1 MSTSEEFLERLPE
14 AVEKIER
21 DLLRE
26 DHLLERKYKF
36 VKQLDKKNERLFVAQ
51 KLIRQKKRNTRDD
64 LG

>member
-14 AVEKIER
+14 AVKKIER
-21 DLLRE
+21 DLLCE

-51 KLIRQKKRNTRDD
+51 KLIRQKNTRDD

>member
-51 KLIRQKKRNTRDD
+51 KLIRQKNRNPK
-64 LG
+64 

>member
-14 AVEKIER
+14 AVKKIER

-26 DHLLERKYKF
+26 DHLLEKKYKF
-36 VKQLDKKNERLFVAQ
+36 VKQLDKKNERLYVAQ
-51 KLIRQKKRNTRDD
+51 KLIRQKIRNTRDD